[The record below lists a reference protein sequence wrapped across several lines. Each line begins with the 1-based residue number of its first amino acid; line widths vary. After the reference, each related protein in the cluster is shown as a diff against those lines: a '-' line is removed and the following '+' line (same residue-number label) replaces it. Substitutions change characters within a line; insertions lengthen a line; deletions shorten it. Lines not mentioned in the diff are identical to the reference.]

1 MDVAFGTTHISSVPR
16 SHGLSSYG
24 EFLLKYILL
33 DFGCSILAS
42 QNMEQDRSSIGID
55 HILFMLFQIE
65 SIVFYLNEL
74 SIDFD
79 DSSAWSQVF

>member
-1 MDVAFGTTHISSVPR
+1 
-16 SHGLSSYG
+16 
-24 EFLLKYILL
+24 
-33 DFGCSILAS
+33 
-42 QNMEQDRSSIGID
+42 MEQDRSSIGID

>member
-1 MDVAFGTTHISSVPR
+1 
-16 SHGLSSYG
+16 
-24 EFLLKYILL
+24 
-33 DFGCSILAS
+33 
-42 QNMEQDRSSIGID
+42 MEQDRSHIGID